1 MPAVGGAMIRSTVD
15 SLARKG
21 HAPGAVAL
29 RASLPGGSWSG
40 RSAADVAI
48 RAERCVSALD
58 MRDRLRT
65 LADDEWL
72 VLLTDRT
79 PADLGAGLL
88 AHVDGGRIRSV
99 DVWESVLGQFQATQL
114 ATSLVR
120 SPRARQLAEGLLKAT
135 PRGGAW
141 PAASG
146 GVLTREHAVDSVIHA
161 ALDVDV
167 EGLDDI
173 TVLAWTFGPDASDR
187 VEALRSAVGDALTDA
202 CLDRLA
208 EAFGPARAA
217 VRPLLGANLMTDTAA
232 LGVVVDVLTDEAAMP
247 PDQRVEA
254 RVARA
259 RLEHRWGAARPDDE
273 SMRAFG
279 TATRDAMTRLL
290 GASAIRRQ
298 GAERALDR
306 ADNILRAEGAG
317 EFAVRSDLLPSA
329 HSLRAQALGRALSAL
344 NTGGSL
350 AAVEGAWAAV
360 AAHVLT
366 ARFRADNE
374 ALAAAVQLARWLARP
389 PAVPTGAP
397 ALDPGAEL
405 ARHARAHLDE
415 GGWVDAAINS
425 ASGGVDAS
433 VAARGV
439 EDVVHRAVAR
449 RNGEARRFAAA
460 LATATSAGVA
470 TFGPSAQRVL
480 PIEDVLEQVVAPV
493 LRSSDARGVLFILLD
508 GMSAA
513 SATTIVDDAI
523 NRLGWQESAVPGVSQ
538 SARRTGAIAAL
549 PTLTTVSRAS
559 LFTGRPASGD
569 QAVERDGLESF
580 ADRTLKCAA
589 RLFHKAAVDRT
600 RRGWAVASDVAA
612 AIADVSGTPLVGVV
626 LNTID
631 DALDRSD
638 PGGATWTAESVKHLD
653 PLLRAAEHAGRTV
666 ILTGDHG
673 HIVELRDGRY
683 LRPATP
689 TSSNRSRAGG
699 PVTESA
705 DEVLVEGPRVVTS
718 DHRAV
723 LAVTDGVRYEALKA
737 GYHGGAHPAEVVVP
751 VVVLEPAVADVDHD
765 LLLAPQEPRWW
776 TRPTVDVQSAV
787 EPAPSASVSPRN
799 RRATALEEGPSL
811 FDLAPQDASA
821 AATNVSLGNAV
832 VASEVFRRQSDL
844 SPRRSV
850 KRSAVARLID
860 EFAAVPDARLPGVAA
875 AQALGVPRPR
885 LRGAQAQVQQLLN
898 VEGYP
903 VLRSDS
909 DGQTLVL
916 DVDLLCEQFGVTRE
930 R

>member
-21 HAPGAVAL
+21 HAAGAVAL
-29 RASLPGGSWSG
+29 RASLPGGSWTG
-40 RSAADVAI
+40 RSADGAAI

-58 MRDRLRT
+58 MRDRLRS

-72 VLLTDRT
+72 VLLTDVSS
-79 PADLGAGLL
+79 ADLGPGLL

-120 SPRARQLAEGLLKAT
+120 APRAREIAEGLLKAT
-135 PRGGAW
+135 PRGSAW

-146 GVLTREHAVDSVIHA
+146 GVLTREHAVDSVIYA
-161 ALDVDV
+161 ALEIDVD
-167 EGLDDI
+167 GIDDI
-173 TVLAWTFGPDASDR
+173 TVLAWTFDADAVAR
-187 VEALRSAVGDALTDA
+187 VEALRGAVGDALTDA

-208 EAFGPARAA
+208 EAFGPARTV
-217 VRPLLGANLMTDTAA
+217 VRPLLGSNLMTDIAA
-232 LGVVVDVLTDEAAMP
+232 LGVAVGVLTDETTMA
-247 PDQRVEA
+247 PDLRVEA

-259 RLEHRWGAARPDDE
+259 RLEHHWGSSRPDDE
-273 SMRAFG
+273 AMRAFG
-279 TATRDAMTRLL
+279 AATRDAMTRLL
-290 GASAIRRQ
+290 AATETRRN

-306 ADNILRAEGAG
+306 ADGILRAESAAD
-317 EFAVRSDLLPSA
+317 FAVRSDLLPSA
-329 HSLRAQALGRALSAL
+329 HGLRAQALGRALTAL
-344 NTGGSL
+344 DAGGSL
-350 AAVEGAWAAV
+350 ADVEAAWAAV

-374 ALAAAVQLARWLARP
+374 AIGAAVQLARWLAQ
-389 PAVPTGAP
+389 PAAAPTDGP

-415 GGWVDAAINS
+415 GGWVDAAINA

-433 VAARGV
+433 VAARGI
-439 EDVVHRAVAR
+439 EDVVRRAVTR
-449 RNGEARRFAAA
+449 RNAEARRFAAA
-460 LATATSAGVA
+460 LAAATSVGLT
-470 TFGPSAQRVL
+470 TFGAPGERVL
-480 PIEDVLEQVVAPV
+480 PIESVLEQAVAPV
-493 LRSSDARGVLFILLD
+493 LRGSDGRGVLFILLD

-523 NRLGWQESAVPGVSQ
+523 NRLGWQESAVPGVDQ

-549 PTLTTVSRAS
+549 PTLTMISRAS
-559 LFTGRPASGD
+559 LFAGRLTSGD
-569 QAVERDGLESF
+569 QAVERDGFTSF
-580 ADRTLKCAA
+580 ADRSPKCAA
-589 RLFHKAAVDRT
+589 RLFHKGTVDRT
-600 RRGWAVASDVAA
+600 RRGWAVASEVGA
-612 AIADVSGTPLVGVV
+612 AIADVTGVPLVGVV

-638 PGGATWTAESVKHLD
+638 PGGATWTAESVKHLE

-673 HIVELRDGRY
+673 HIVELRDGRH

-699 PVTESA
+699 PVSEPD
-705 DEVLVEGPRVVTS
+705 DEVLVEGPRVVTP
-718 DHRAV
+718 DQRAV

-751 VVVLEPAVADVDHD
+751 VIVLEPAVADVDSD

-776 TRPTVDVQSAV
+776 TRPTAESPPAV
-787 EPAPSASVSPRN
+787 PPATPAPSAPR
-799 RRATALEEGPSL
+799 RRRTSTLEEGPSL
-811 FDLAPQDASA
+811 FDLAPQDAP
-821 AATNVSLGNAV
+821 ATATHISLGNAV
-832 VASEVFRRQSDL
+832 IGSETFRRQLDL
-844 SPRRSV
+844 NPRRSV
-850 KRSAVARLID
+850 RRAAVARLID
-860 EFAAVPDARLPGVAA
+860 DLATSDARLPAVAA
-875 AQALGVPRPR
+875 AQALGVPKPR

-903 VLRSDS
+903 VLRNDS